1 MVDPIYD
8 IGRLGPAWGRTLAL
22 PRNSWID
29 RAYPVDA
36 DRQRLARPDPAG
48 GRGQRHGEAE
58 ALGQGVQPQPPEV
71 RPPQRA
77 AEGPGGAVHRG
88 EATAE
93 QAPHGAVRW
102 LGGEAPPAGRSAA
115 TPGRPAR
122 SAGRAR
128 RDRGLG
134 VQPSGAAQADRARSD
149 RAAQPLPGV
158 AALCAAGPR
167 GRRSRLLE
175 AVGRE
180 VAVERA
186 DAASSRVS
194 AGAAALAAGA
204 KRRPARCRMHGEST
218 RASAEVIEIA
228 SVTALVH
235 PGQRTDAA
243 VFEEDQ
249 R

>member
-1 MVDPIYD
+1 MVDPIFN
-8 IGRLGPAWGRTLAL
+8 IGRLGPAWGRMLAL

-29 RAYPVDA
+29 RPHPVDA
-36 DRQRLARPDPAG
+36 DRQHLARPDPVG
-48 GRGQRHGEAE
+48 SRGQRHGEAE
-58 ALGQGVQPQPPEV
+58 ELGQGVQPQPPEV

-77 AEGPGGAVHRG
+77 AEGPGGATGRG
-88 EATAE
+88 EPTGE
-93 QAPHGAVRW
+93 QAAPAAVSPV
-102 LGGEAPPAGRSAA
+102 GGEAPPAERSAA

-167 GRRSRLLE
+167 GRRSRPLE
-175 AVGRE
+175 AEGRE

-204 KRRPARCRMHGEST
+204 KRRPARCPMHCEST
-218 RASAEVIEIA
+218 RASVEAIETTF
-228 SVTALVH
+228 VTALVD
-235 PGQRTDAA
+235 PGQRADAA